1 MDKNINEEKIQITEN
16 DDYQDKDKSDK
27 ETINGNNFLSFWQ
40 AVVLIVSLLIFI
52 ILLSFITSLVLNIA
66 GLDLEN
72 DLLFYLAF
80 NIFVPVLSYGL
91 FIGYMVYKKGFSLD
105 QIIGIRK
112 IKTTIYIKV
121 FFLFLGYLCLLGVVN
136 NLIQLII
143 PISDEILQAF
153 DTSFGGNYL
162 LVLTAV
168 CLIAPITEE
177 TIFRGIVLK
186 SFSSRMSRWKAI
198 ILSAL
203 LFGFFHLNVWQGI
216 SAFFLGLL
224 LGWLYIKTGALKL
237 AIFAHAANNFIA
249 VSIARLGAGE
259 LNLELE
265 AELVEASLKP
275 VDFIYTAV
283 LGLIIF
289 LISLF
294 SLKKDYRNDLPISGN
309 INKSQ

>member
-27 ETINGNNFLSFWQ
+27 ETVNGDDFLSFWQ

-112 IKTTIYIKV
+112 IKTTIYIQV

-153 DTSFGGNYL
+153 DTSFKGNYL
-162 LVLTAV
+162 LV
-168 CLIAPITEE
+168 
-177 TIFRGIVLK
+177 
-186 SFSSRMSRWKAI
+186 
-198 ILSAL
+198 
-203 LFGFFHLNVWQGI
+203 
-216 SAFFLGLL
+216 
-224 LGWLYIKTGALKL
+224 
-237 AIFAHAANNFIA
+237 
-249 VSIARLGAGE
+249 
-259 LNLELE
+259 
-265 AELVEASLKP
+265 
-275 VDFIYTAV
+275 
-283 LGLIIF
+283 
-289 LISLF
+289 
-294 SLKKDYRNDLPISGN
+294 
-309 INKSQ
+309 